1 MKKVYTNPLYV
12 TSIEI
17 RFQDFGVNP
26 SFDIIIV
33 FKKISL
39 LLPICEVY
47 SKSKPSNIT
56 SFNFYLLEQTNIRS
70 SRPEMFCKKGVLKN
84 FTKFTGKYLRWSLFL
99 IKLQAV
105 AVGGRQVVAGRL
117 LQAEA
122 TLLKKKL
129 WYWCFPLS
137 FAKFLRTPFL

>member
-1 MKKVYTNPLYV
+1 MYTNPLYV

-47 SKSKPSNIT
+47 SKPKPSNIT

-84 FTKFTGKYLRWSLFL
+84 FAKFTGKYLRWSLFL

-122 TLLKKKL
+122 TLLQKKL

-137 FAKFLRTPFL
+137 FTKFLRTPFL